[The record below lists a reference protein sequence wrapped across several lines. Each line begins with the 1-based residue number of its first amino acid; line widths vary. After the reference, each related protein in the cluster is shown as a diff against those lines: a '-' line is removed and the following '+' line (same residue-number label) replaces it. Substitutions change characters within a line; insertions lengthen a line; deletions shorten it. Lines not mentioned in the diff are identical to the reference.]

1 MFESMDMN
9 YNDHRLLA
17 TSTVASGSGIVQPK
31 FTIPPVSKHYSY
43 RLFNFFLG
51 NEIDVANAEIHF
63 KD

>member
-31 FTIPPVSKHYSY
+31 FTIPPEMKLMSPMQRYISKIK
-43 RLFNFFLG
+43 LKDEDG
-51 NEIDVANAEIHF
+51 NVVD
-63 KD
+63 